1 MMTEKQQIEFWKLWQ
16 NKGAS
21 TATFKLQD
29 GAYIA
34 TFWSDDSKIVG
45 TGTIEVS
52 CMPLDVNS
60 TLYLDRLLG
69 DDKE

>member
-1 MMTEKQQIEFWKLWQ
+1 MMTEKQQVEFWKLWY
-16 NKGAS
+16 NKGAK
-21 TATFKLQD
+21 TATFTLQD

-34 TFWSDDSKIVG
+34 TFRSDDSRVIG

-69 DDKE
+69 EDAE